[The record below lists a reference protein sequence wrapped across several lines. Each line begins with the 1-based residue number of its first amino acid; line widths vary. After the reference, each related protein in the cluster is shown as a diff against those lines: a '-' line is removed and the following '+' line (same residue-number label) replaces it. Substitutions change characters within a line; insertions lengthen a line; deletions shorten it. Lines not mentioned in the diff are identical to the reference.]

1 MSGRFTADDVR
12 RTFKVRDAWW
22 TTVLVDPLAAPVIRL
37 LANRTR
43 VTPNQLS
50 VLAFAFGLGAAGA
63 FLAGGRLWL
72 VAGGVL
78 FYLAFYIDCMDG
90 KIARLKGTGSTWGQW
105 MDFIFD
111 RFRIFFCMLA
121 LVLGQYLQTGDAL
134 YLIVGVCAVFVE
146 SFRYINSA
154 HSESV
159 RQDMRARISDAARR
173 SRSTGE
179 AASAAGEPLPFIE
192 DVLTDNPHLDPDEV
206 AEQGEVVDLQQGFR
220 SRFGFYNRFR
230 HVLRRW
236 RIRPHLFSGIEFQM
250 FTCVVAPITGL
261 VIPVVS
267 AACVLLLLFEAVL
280 VYKLRLQVRDFDR
293 AMASYAEADESAPT
307 EGPDAADVGDEAA
320 NGGVAPGSPRT
331 S

>member
-1 MSGRFTADDVR
+1 MAGRFTADDVR
-12 RTFKVRDAWW
+12 RTFKARDAWW
-22 TTVLVDPLAAPVIRL
+22 TTLLVDPLAAPVIRL

-50 VLAFAFGLGAAGA
+50 AFAFVLGLGAVGA

-78 FYLAFYIDCMDG
+78 FYLAFYVDCMDG

-111 RFRIFFCMLA
+111 RFRIFFCMFA
-121 LVLGQYLQTGDAL
+121 LVLGQYLQTGNAL
-134 YLIVGVCAVFVE
+134 YLIVGICAVFVE

-154 HSESV
+154 TSESV
-159 RQDMRARISDAARR
+159 RQNMRARLTEAIQR
-173 SRSTGE
+173 SRGTDE
-179 AASAAGEPLPFIE
+179 PASAAEPPLFIE
-192 DVLTDNPHLDPDEV
+192 DVLTANPDLDAEDV
-206 AEQGEVVDLQQGFR
+206 AKQHDVVDLQQEFR
-220 SRFGFYNRFR
+220 SKFSFYSRFK

-250 FTCVVAPITGL
+250 FACVVAPITGL
-261 VIPVVS
+261 VIPVLVG
-267 AACVLLLLFEAVL
+267 ACVLLLLFEVVL

-293 AMASYAEADESAPT
+293 QLAAY
-307 EGPDAADVGDEAA
+307 ADVPHTDATDVDDEPA
-320 NGGVAPGSPRT
+320 NGGVAPGPPRT